1 MGMKLRHVGWF
12 NNSRNSG
19 YFSIDELILLFDIAL
34 GNCSVENLLF
44 QFVRR
49 ISSVVS
55 KFPIGN
61 LKLVCLH
68 QLFRRQLLDVN
79 FERAITSL
87 KANLALCPAVQV
99 NMSEEIERR
108 NL

>member
-1 MGMKLRHVGWF
+1 MWSDLRDGLTDFPEIIFDVGMKLRHVGRF
-12 NNSRNSG
+12 NNSASG
-19 YFSIDELILLFDIAL
+19 YLSIDELILLFDIAL
-34 GNCSVENLLF
+34 GNCSVESILF

-68 QLFRRQLLDVN
+68 QLFL
-79 FERAITSL
+79 TSTPRCEL
-87 KANLALCPAVQV
+87 
-99 NMSEEIERR
+99 
-108 NL
+108 